1 MSNTI
6 NAALIVDSVAAQA
19 QTVLANR
26 LAALALFST
35 DFSNDVK
42 RPKDTIQVPVVSAG
56 SATQTNPTAFNSI
69 GGTTVGKTTV
79 TLDHIYQPFGL
90 EYSDLQNDIRLE
102 NLTKVNLDAL
112 ADKIWEIATDSITIA
127 NFGAATV
134 TAADSAV
141 TPASGDLAKLWAGV
155 SKAQRKGLV
164 VNAGI
169 YSNLIPTSTTGL
181 PLSAGAY
188 GFENGVF
195 YASAFPSESDLAGF
209 AVSKEA
215 IAIASAQPAMQGFQE
230 NMLAQSIIPIEA
242 LGLSVYFNLW
252 ADNATRSHVASF
264 ELMFGSAKAVTTG
277 TLASVYNP

>member
-6 NAALIVDSVAAQA
+6 NGALIVDTVSAQA

-26 LAALALFST
+26 LAALSLFST

-42 RPKDTIQVPVVSAG
+42 KPKDTIQVPVVSAG
-56 SATQTNPTAFNSI
+56 SATQTNPTAFNDI

-79 TLDHIYQPFGL
+79 ELNHIYQPFGL
-90 EYSDLQNDIRLE
+90 EYGDLQNNIRLE
-102 NLTKVNLDAL
+102 NLTKVNLDAI
-112 ADKIWEIATDSITIA
+112 ADAIWEAATAPITTT

-134 TAADSAV
+134 TKDDEDV
-141 TPASGDLAKLWAGV
+141 TPTSGDLAKLWAGV

-169 YSNLIPTSTTGL
+169 YSNLIPTSTLGL
-181 PLSAGAY
+181 ALSQGAY

-195 YASAFPSESDLAGF
+195 YASAFPSQAKLAGF

-215 IAIASAQPAMQGFQE
+215 VAVASAQPAMQGFQQ
-230 NMLAQSIIPIEA
+230 NMIASSIIPIGD

-252 ADNATRSHVASF
+252 ADNVTRSHVASF